1 MNEFLTAC
9 IMQHEGFAY
18 FLTGFKEKRFLEK
31 TGKAGGTL
39 LREVAGAEEPILYR
53 NIFLPTFM
61 VFLTIYR
68 SPRISHHFLCIGR
81 TEYVLPLMF
90 HKCLISTGFELVSVE
105 WSVLILLRSNH

>member
-39 LREVAGAEEPILYR
+39 LTRLKSVPSELPSDHIRKHPVTR
-53 NIFLPTFM
+53 RQFLALASIKYEM
-61 VFLTIYR
+61 VFFSRL
-68 SPRISHHFLCIGR
+68 
-81 TEYVLPLMF
+81 
-90 HKCLISTGFELVSVE
+90 KLVMMTS
-105 WSVLILLRSNH
+105 